1 MLTLTTRA
9 ELLLQG
15 YDDDEIR
22 RRVKAGTLQR
32 LFRGVY
38 SSADPDAGAPG
49 TEEQHLLHARAAAR
63 VGDPSLVF
71 SHVTAAV
78 AHDLPV
84 PRASLAHVHMI
95 KPDGTGGSH
104 VEGVRLTRTSLLPHE
119 VTDVNGLAVT
129 SVARTLADLGRT
141 VAPGWALAAHDQAFR
156 QLLGTPAGV
165 QETLVRMRG
174 IPGVRN
180 ARRVLE
186 SSDPRAE
193 SPAESL
199 SRMVFIEAGLAP
211 DALQKEFHHAEG
223 TDRVDFW
230 WADGV
235 VGEFDGQAKYHANA
249 HTGQTPGKIV
259 WLEKRREDR
268 LRRLGLIVVRWV
280 WDDLI
285 RRPEV
290 VISWLQQALHE
301 ARKRNQYVGAS

>member
-1 MLTLTTRA
+1 MLPLTTRA

-38 SSADPDAGAPG
+38 ASADPDADDVGL
-49 TEEQHLLHARAAAR
+49 EEQHLLRARAAAR
-63 VGDPSLVF
+63 VGDPSLVL
-71 SHVTAAV
+71 SHVTAGV
-78 AHDLPV
+78 AYGLPV

-104 VEGVRLTRTSLLPHE
+104 VDGVRLTRTTLLPHE
-119 VTDVNGLAVT
+119 ATDVDGLRVT

-156 QLLGTPAGV
+156 ELLGTPASV

-174 IPGVRN
+174 IPGVRT

-186 SSDPRAE
+186 SSDPLAE

-199 SRMVFIEAGLAP
+199 SRMLFIEAGLAP
-211 DALQKEFHHAEG
+211 DALQREFHHAEG
-223 TDRVDFW
+223 IDRVDFW

-235 VGEFDGQAKYHANA
+235 VGEFDGEAKYHANA
-249 HTGQTPGKIV
+249 RPGQSPEKVV

-268 LRRLGLIVVRWV
+268 LRRLGLIVVRWI

-285 RRPEV
+285 RRPDV
-290 VISWLQQALHE
+290 VVAWLQQALRE
-301 ARKRNQYVGAS
+301 ARKRNQYLAAS